1 MYIRSEV
8 EKNIMNMVYPEVIQ
22 TIYNDSELFFKTV
35 SKAIHD
41 RKQIDEDVAVSFGL
55 MHDLVNFENQYR
67 TDMRTKDG
75 FEIDTSVVY
84 DPLYDEVAFLTS
96 KSIHSYKFGISSKD
110 SDEVQIKRYSCECG
124 ELESP
129 IAGLVCNK
137 CGTTTDLRVCKRGWF
152 DLGNYKVLNPQ
163 FFFQLASS
171 MTSANAQRLLDDL
184 FNYSHKVKNKDE
196 KKDKER
202 KEIINIFDLQDRD
215 VLIKWIC
222 DNIAESKRD
231 YFLAN
236 IDSAMSS
243 KLPVM
248 SKDFRPFRVIYNL
261 NGEPSI
267 ESHELNQK
275 YRLINDKLRML
286 KSKEDNIDNLFSQ
299 GYSRRRYKAKYE
311 IFRLLEGIQRLIF
324 NIHEIT
330 IDGMTDKKDEIRL
343 RFGSTKLP
351 YSSRNVMESYLGVY
365 SDEIILPYN
374 IFGENIIGYYRDYL
388 DKYGITPESINR
400 ILSNAPNE
408 ADKEML
414 DKVLEDMSR
423 DNVNYCFGYRPPSIG
438 KRSAVGLRI
447 IGLTESEVVKL
458 TEITIDVCLKGD
470 KDGDTFTNFILERAF
485 NAIIYFAHHPSAMT
499 WNPMTGLAEK
509 YELPESLYLICYDL
523 LGKYDKNKEYLIR
536 GKKKDLDKIYHF
548 IEPKCTHVQTTFPQ
562 SKEDIIIKCKNGL
575 MYL

>member
-67 TDMRTKDG
+67 ADMRTKDG

-84 DPLYDEVAFLTS
+84 DPLYDEIAFLTS

-129 IAGLVCNK
+129 IAGLVCDK

-222 DNIAESKRD
+222 DNVAESKRD

-248 SKDFRPFRVIYNL
+248 S
-261 NGEPSI
+261 
-267 ESHELNQK
+267 
-275 YRLINDKLRML
+275 
-286 KSKEDNIDNLFSQ
+286 
-299 GYSRRRYKAKYE
+299 
-311 IFRLLEGIQRLIF
+311 
-324 NIHEIT
+324 
-330 IDGMTDKKDEIRL
+330 
-343 RFGSTKLP
+343 
-351 YSSRNVMESYLGVY
+351 
-365 SDEIILPYN
+365 
-374 IFGENIIGYYRDYL
+374 
-388 DKYGITPESINR
+388 
-400 ILSNAPNE
+400 
-408 ADKEML
+408 
-414 DKVLEDMSR
+414 
-423 DNVNYCFGYRPPSIG
+423 
-438 KRSAVGLRI
+438 
-447 IGLTESEVVKL
+447 
-458 TEITIDVCLKGD
+458 
-470 KDGDTFTNFILERAF
+470 
-485 NAIIYFAHHPSAMT
+485 
-499 WNPMTGLAEK
+499 
-509 YELPESLYLICYDL
+509 
-523 LGKYDKNKEYLIR
+523 
-536 GKKKDLDKIYHF
+536 
-548 IEPKCTHVQTTFPQ
+548 
-562 SKEDIIIKCKNGL
+562 
-575 MYL
+575 